1 VACLCDND
9 YGELAIMS
17 IETYEKFYGRNELY
31 YMLDEA
37 IAAEEKGDFV
47 DYDDFIS
54 DLYTKLNNA
63 YEKNKK

>member
-1 VACLCDND
+1 
-9 YGELAIMS
+9 MS